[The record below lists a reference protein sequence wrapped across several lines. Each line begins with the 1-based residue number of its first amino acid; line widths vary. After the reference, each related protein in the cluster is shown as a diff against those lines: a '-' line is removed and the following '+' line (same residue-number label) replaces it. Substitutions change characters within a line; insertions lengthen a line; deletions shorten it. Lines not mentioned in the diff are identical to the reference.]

1 MSRRRFAVPAIVIAG
16 AAAVA
21 VMAGCSARSYL
32 GIAPPARRP
41 NAIPAAQLQ
50 DNPRLAEGQRVF
62 MQQCNQC
69 HVGGAAGVGPSLN
82 DKHLPPWLIRF
93 QVRHGLGSM
102 PAFPPRVLS
111 DRQVEDVVTYVRYLR
126 FHPNGS
132 AQG

>member
-1 MSRRRFAVPAIVIAG
+1 MLVDQVQHIAADGVGAGGAGERELSRGVDGVLG
-16 AAAVA
+16 
-21 VMAGCSARSYL
+21 GGLRS
-32 GIAPPARRP
+32 GEG
-41 NAIPAAQLQ
+41 
-50 DNPRLAEGQRVF
+50 RLAEGQRVF

-102 PAFPPRVLS
+102 PAFPPRVMS

-126 FHPNGS
+126 FHPNGA
-132 AQG
+132 AQR